1 VKQLKAYA
9 NKQFKSL
16 AEDLES
22 YRHLQDPEVLHKI
35 RVEIKKIKVV
45 LNLINYAL
53 KKFKGHQHFI
63 PFRAIF
69 RKAGAIRQPEVLYK
83 LLLLYQVSGIMDR
96 QIPRSA
102 KLDKLSKAFQKE
114 VPLSIEAV
122 KTQKKKIK
130 KYFNQVLKDD
140 ARKYVKKKRRELER
154 LLFPTFNKAGLHKAR
169 KICKEVVYLHWVDNL
184 PKPDPFF
191 NEVEN
196 MIGQWHDKQVLLPI
210 VKKNKAIDEVNK
222 LSTAC
227 QEDLINLKKLVSHYY
242 DKP

>member
-1 VKQLKAYA
+1 MKQLKAYA

-16 AEDLES
+16 ADDLES
-22 YRHLQDPEVLHKI
+22 YRHLQDTEVLHKI

-45 LNLINYAL
+45 LNLINYSV

-63 PFRAIF
+63 PFRTIF

-83 LLLLYQVSGIMDR
+83 LLLLYQVGGVTDG
-96 QIPRSA
+96 QIPRST

-114 VPLSIEAV
+114 VPLFIESE
-122 KTQKKKIK
+122 KKQREKIK
-130 KYFNQVLKDD
+130 KYFDQVSKDN
-140 ARKYVKKKRRELER
+140 ARKYVKKKRRELEQ
-154 LLFPTFNKAGLHKAR
+154 LLFPTFNKTSLHRAR
-169 KICKEVVYLHWVDNL
+169 KICKEVVYLHWVDNR

-196 MIGQWHDKQVLLPI
+196 MIGKWHDKQVLLPI
-210 VKKNKAIDEVNK
+210 LKKNKATDEVSK